1 MTQDQYV
8 LKQQQL
14 KERAEHIKHQEA
26 EAEAERAEAEVE
38 AEEDDDCAWADGC
51 DDKEEGDG
59 KEL

>member
-1 MTQDQYV
+1 M